1 MFSRYLTLL
10 ISPLGFSLALLAFAL
25 ILLLLRRI
33 KGSITLALTA
43 FAWLWIWSTPLASYL
58 LQNQMESAYPPL
70 SIEVVPNAEA
80 IVVLGGAVGLPSMG
94 FPYAN
99 LGPAAD
105 RVWHAARLYQA
116 GKAPWVVLSGGAD
129 LSLAQESE
137 AKAMAGFIK
146 DLGVPNLAL
155 ILEEQSRTTSQNAS
169 MTATL
174 LKERNITHHI
184 LLVTSALHM
193 ERAKRLFEKRGFQV
207 EAIATDHEATAR
219 PVGPLAYLPD
229 AEALSNSARAMKELV
244 GRVAGLL
251 GIDR

>member
-1 MFSRYLTLL
+1 MLSRYFTLL
-10 ISPLGFSLALLAFAL
+10 ISPLGFSLILLAIAL
-25 ILLLLRRI
+25 IQAGFKRI
-33 KGSITLALTA
+33 KWGMTLALCA
-43 FAWLWIWSTPLASYL
+43 FFWLWIWSMPLASYL
-58 LQNQMESAYPPL
+58 LQSRMESAYPPL
-70 SIEVVPNAEA
+70 LIEDVPNAEA
-80 IVVLGGAVGLPSMG
+80 IVVLGGGINSALAG
-94 FPYAN
+94 FPYPN
-99 LGPAAD
+99 LYLAAD
-105 RVWHAARLYQA
+105 RVWHAARLYRA